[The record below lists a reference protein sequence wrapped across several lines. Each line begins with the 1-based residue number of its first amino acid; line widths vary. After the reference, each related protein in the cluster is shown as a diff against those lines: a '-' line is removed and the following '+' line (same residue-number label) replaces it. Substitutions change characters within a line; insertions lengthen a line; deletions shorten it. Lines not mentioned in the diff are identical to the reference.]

1 MRWILVFAVVGLVLL
16 GCGKKDGTEG
26 AKKGEVAK
34 PTETVEEET
43 PEQRRMR
50 LQREFEEF
58 KRYAESNPDDIATIK
73 ARLKKFRGTDF
84 EMRAE
89 RVFTD
94 AESAFEQR
102 AEEAYNALAERIR
115 TRKKH
120 LDEER
125 LLAVDMA
132 VKYRE
137 CASMVESYPVPY
149 RITDWW
155 KELQKIREEIEAE
168 AEAAAAWAEVKK
180 RAEDEAE
187 GGRYKEALAELDK
200 FPEKYKKSVWEQER
214 QSMLKE
220 YKEIL
225 KKKEEEKKIEEKLKW
240 EDLFAGQPL
249 NKTKFVER
257 ETSPQWKVKDKVL
270 ICDMDGSEEAWL
282 CTSKDTKW
290 KNFVLEMEFQFKT
303 HGTLDICVHGTE
315 KKDKPGWFGFDHVT
329 ISSAE
334 FEPGYKHTI
343 RVRVKN
349 KKVTVEST
357 SLVRPL
363 EYFCK
368 RENGVFALMVPDGSP
383 VKLEIYK
390 IRIAFYPDK

>member
-1 MRWILVFAVVGLVLL
+1 MKWMLVFMVVGLVLV
-16 GCGKKDGTEG
+16 GCGKKDKPKGVKEG
-26 AKKGEVAK
+26 EAVK
-34 PTETVEEET
+34 PAETVEEET
-43 PEQRRMR
+43 PEQKRMR
-50 LQREFEEF
+50 LQKEFEEF

-73 ARLKKFRGTDF
+73 ARYKKFKGTDF

-89 RVFTD
+89 RVLTD
-94 AESAFEQR
+94 AESAFEQS
-102 AEEAYNALAERIR
+102 AEEAYKTLVERVR
-115 TRKKH
+115 TRKKQ
-120 LDEER
+120 LDGER
-125 LLAVDMA
+125 LLPVDMA

-137 CASMVESYPVPY
+137 CASMVETYPVPY

-155 KELQKIREEIEAE
+155 KELLKVREEIEAE
-168 AEAAAAWAEVKK
+168 AEAAAAWAEVKE
-180 RAEDEAE
+180 RAEDEAA
-187 GGRYKEALAELDK
+187 GGRYKEAIAELEK
-200 FPEKYKKSVWEQER
+200 FPEKHRNSVWEQDR

-225 KKKEEEKKIEEKLKW
+225 KKKAEEKKIEEKLKW
-240 EDLFAGQPL
+240 EDLFTGQPL

-257 ETSPQWKVKDKVL
+257 ETSPEWKVKDKAL
-270 ICDMDGSEEAWL
+270 ICDTDGSKDAWL
-282 CTSKDTKW
+282 CTSKETKW

-303 HGTLDICVHGTE
+303 HGTFDICVHGTE
-315 KKDKPGWFGFDHVT
+315 NKKRPGWFGFDHVT

-334 FEPGYKHTI
+334 FEPGYKHKI
-343 RVRVKN
+343 RVRLKN

-368 RENGVFALMVPDGSP
+368 RENGVFALMVPGGSP